1 MKVYQFRIVGVS
13 LALAI
18 ISLII
23 PFPFVAAI
31 LATISF
37 VMTCI
42 WWFSNYPGILLKDII
57 MAVGREV
64 GVIML
69 VYIIIGTIALSIF
82 SLTESTKP
90 FLIRFMN
97 VGIWNNYYWYFFVM
111 YIFPATLAICFL
123 VRVISSLKKLQNS
136 KA

>member
-31 LATISF
+31 LTTISF

-42 WWFSNYPGILLKDII
+42 WWCSNYPGVLLKDISGVLGRD
-57 MAVGREV
+57 VGI
-64 GVIML
+64 IML
-69 VYIIIGTIALSIF
+69 VSTMIGTMVVSIF